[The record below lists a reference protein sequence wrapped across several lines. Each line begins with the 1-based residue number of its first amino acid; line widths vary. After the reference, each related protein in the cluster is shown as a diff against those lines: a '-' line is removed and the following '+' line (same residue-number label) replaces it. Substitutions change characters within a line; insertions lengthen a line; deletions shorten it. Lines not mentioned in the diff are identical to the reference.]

1 MRPVRL
7 RSAPRALLFISTPLL
22 VIALSLIGLGGI
34 ASAHVVTS
42 MTADCYGVTVHF
54 SDFPASGV
62 IVHIAIDVNGQEV
75 GSDAL
80 ITNANTEAHVDIAA
94 ATTGLLGGAAHID
107 VDVTWTYL
115 GPQHV
120 HESFTETCGAPP
132 ATTTSTTPTES
143 VATTTTAAPPTT
155 TTQVSTT
162 TTMAK
167 PTTSTQVKG
176 TTITATTSPPTTSKG
191 TVGVLGT
198 TVASTTTT
206 VPAIATLPR
215 TGSSPMFPV
224 LFGSSSVVA
233 GALLLVRQRRTAG
246 PTNDSSGC
254 A

>member
-62 IVHIAIDVNGQEV
+62 MVHIAADVNGQVISSEV
-75 GSDAL
+75 L
-80 ITNANTEAHVDIAA
+80 VTNATTEAHVDFTA
-94 ATTGLLGGAAHID
+94 ATAGLLGAAAHID

-120 HESFTETCGAPP
+120 HETYTETCGTPT
-132 ATTTSTTPTES
+132 TTTSTTPTQS
-143 VATTTTAAPPTT
+143 IATTTTAPPPTT
-155 TTQVSTT
+155 TTPATT
-162 TTMAK
+162 TTLGPK

-176 TTITATTSPPTTSKG
+176 TTITASTSPPTTTRG
-191 TVGVLGT
+191 TVGVLGA

-206 VPAIATLPR
+206 TPAIATLPR
-215 TGSSPMFPV
+215 TGSNPMFP
-224 LFGSSSVVA
+224 LMFGLSSVVA

-246 PTNDSSGC
+246 PTNESSGG